1 MDCKFISRS
10 LLGVMKEWTQSF
22 LLTLSYNLY
31 LMKNVWCDKSV
42 DTIFDVSALITYSMF
57 GVYVNSTSCLGVM
70 IAYDRSCQSARV
82 IAISVVF
89 ENLTLL
95 LCCLE
100 NNVLWYFGSRLSSI
114 LALESRHDLFS
125 SLSSQ
130 DLMARCCLGCFGIK
144 LGIVDCLATKV
155 YSFPDHFYTK
165 CSCQQSLCVLMQK
178 VLIPDRQKCRLVAWQ
193 NGRSHRI

>member
-10 LLGVMKEWTQSF
+10 LLGVMRESTQSL
-22 LLTLSYNLY
+22 LLTLSYNLC
-31 LMKNVWCDKSV
+31 LLKNVWCDKSV

-57 GVYVNSTSCLGVM
+57 GVYVNTTSCLGVM
-70 IAYDRSCQSARV
+70 TAYDRSCQSARV
-82 IAISVVF
+82 KAISVVF
-89 ENLTLL
+89 KDLTLL

-155 YSFPDHFYTK
+155 GTPF
-165 CSCQQSLCVLMQK
+165 QIISLPNAPASKASACLCKKYLYQTDK
-178 VLIPDRQKCRLVAWQ
+178 SADP
-193 NGRSHRI
+193 